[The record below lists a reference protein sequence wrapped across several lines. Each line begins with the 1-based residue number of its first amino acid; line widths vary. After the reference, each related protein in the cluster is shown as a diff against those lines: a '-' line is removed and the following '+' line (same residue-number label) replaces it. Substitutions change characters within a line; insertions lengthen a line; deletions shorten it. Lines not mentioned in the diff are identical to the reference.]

1 MVKKDLFRDYTER
14 VLNRVQTE
22 YNFSFTEK
30 QLQII
35 YDDMLLHLGFNKQLY
50 VDASKKSTESVLAL
64 FIDMWMQPTLGKLDR
79 TLQFSK

>member
-1 MVKKDLFRDYTER
+1 MKQKDLFRDYTER

-50 VDASKKSTESVLAL
+50 VDASQKSTESVLAL
-64 FIDMWMQPTLGKLDR
+64 FIDMWMQPTLNKLDR